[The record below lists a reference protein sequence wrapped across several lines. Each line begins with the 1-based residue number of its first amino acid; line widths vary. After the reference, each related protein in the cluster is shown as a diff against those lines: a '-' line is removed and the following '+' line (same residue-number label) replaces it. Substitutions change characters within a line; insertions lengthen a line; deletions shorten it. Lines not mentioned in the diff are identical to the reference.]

1 MKEINIDCT
10 LNFHIIALIAIIQC
24 MVGNEGLLR
33 FTKVG
38 MSIMFIDSKTVS
50 NMTVFRQFYEYV
62 LYRKKYDFLL
72 KTVSTSEK
80 PGPDEKQPGEE
91 LVVKKGK

>member
-1 MKEINIDCT
+1 
-10 LNFHIIALIAIIQC
+10 
-24 MVGNEGLLR
+24 
-33 FTKVG
+33 
-38 MSIMFIDSKTVS
+38 
-50 NMTVFRQFYEYV
+50 MTVFRQFYEYV

-91 LVVKKGK
+91 LIVKKGK